1 VSTDRD
7 LKYENSA
14 AGPELAETPVKL
26 PDDEDKPTPTDEQA
40 AINREDD
47 PPA

>member
-1 VSTDRD
+1 MPKDGQIAVEVEPCD
-7 LKYENSA
+7 N
-14 AGPELAETPVKL
+14 PEEGTV
-26 PDDEDKPTPTDEQA
+26 DKGRPTGGEQA